1 MMGYNSTKQ
10 LFFAISDRPK
20 MGGDALQEQLEGLMD
35 RMEAIEV
42 MNKKMAEEHAK
53 KNRDSE
59 IKLALEDIKS
69 EGAKKEVRPVECPA
83 KMALSYLLLADD
95 KTYGLAISFGRH

>member
-1 MMGYNSTKQ
+1 MGYNSTKQ

-42 MNKKMAEEHAK
+42 MNKKMAEEQAK

-69 EGAKKEVRPVECPA
+69 QGAKKEVRPVECPA
-83 KMALSYLLLADD
+83 KMTLSYLLLADD
-95 KTYGLAISFGRH
+95 KTYELAISFGRH

>member
-1 MMGYNSTKQ
+1 M
-10 LFFAISDRPK
+10 
-20 MGGDALQEQLEGLMD
+20 QEQLEGLMD

-42 MNKKMAEEHAK
+42 MNKKHAK

-69 EGAKKEVRPVECPA
+69 QGAKKEVRPVEC
-83 KMALSYLLLADD
+83 LSCKDGIVLS
-95 KTYGLAISFGRH
+95 SFGR

>member
-1 MMGYNSTKQ
+1 MGYNSTKQ

-42 MNKKMAEEHAK
+42 MNKKHAK

-69 EGAKKEVRPVECPA
+69 QGAKKEVRPVECPA
-83 KMALSYLLLADD
+83 KMTLSYLLLADD

>member
-1 MMGYNSTKQ
+1 
-10 LFFAISDRPK
+10 

-35 RMEAIEV
+35 QMEAIEV
-42 MNKKMAEEHAK
+42 MNKKMAEEQAK

-69 EGAKKEVRPVECPA
+69 QGAKKEVRPVEC
-83 KMALSYLLLADD
+83 LSCKDGIVLS
-95 KTYGLAISFGRH
+95 SFGR

>member
-1 MMGYNSTKQ
+1 
-10 LFFAISDRPK
+10 

-35 RMEAIEV
+35 RMEAIES
-42 MNKKMAEEHAK
+42 MNKKMGAEQAK

-69 EGAKKEVRPVECPA
+69 QGAKKEVRPVECPVN
-83 KMALSYLLLADD
+83 MALSYLLLADD

>member
-1 MMGYNSTKQ
+1 
-10 LFFAISDRPK
+10 

-95 KTYGLAISFGRH
+95 KTYGLAISLGRH